1 MASQATVP
9 SPSTSTSTVMATD
22 SVKRLLVSPPPSS
35 NTVSPRPYQELLSRV
50 CDGGIAVGIAI
61 VAQLL
66 MAGIQRV
73 LNVNDK
79 VEFPPSVVAMAAIFG
94 LFCACGCIFPGTE
107 DFYRNRL
114 KRPADLLNRHM
125 SIGFTIPFLMIC
137 NGSLKDV
144 WVIGPIIGCFA
155 LTGLF
160 NTILSYVLALPLQCL
175 MVRWDSGN
183 WSSSDIEKGTPLAEQ
198 QQRPN
203 SKLRLPVK
211 SVCDSMHTED
221 FALGVTPPQSPTPE
235 LEAAPTQLVSYFT
248 TLGIWVLANPML
260 LLAWTLTIT
269 VGLPLRLRLSLDTPL
284 STLLLFA
291 LWLSTLAIQSA
302 LKTSPYLRPFLRTLL
317 SGLFNAVLW
326 TSLFMAAYL
335 LLDGHLSSRSL
346 QQMLSTLKT
355 DNPLSTSLLKNFG
368 IPMTAGDVALSILNA
383 GLVSWG
389 LKLYEYRLQLL
400 SRAGLTVFTVSSLVA
415 LGNVSCGPLL
425 AHTIGVAPA
434 SRALAFAARS
444 VTLALGNPVLDTLSA
459 DKSLNAAMV
468 VISGVVF
475 QMGLGFGFGRCLERY
490 LVNIGLPPGGRD
502 DSAQDAETRGE
513 NDPRTVA
520 AGVTVGINAAAM
532 GTAYLYETKS
542 EAAPYSALSMMA
554 LGIMTVVFSTIGPLV
569 TWVLESVAG
578 AA

>member
-9 SPSTSTSTVMATD
+9 SPPTSTSTAMTTD
-22 SVKRLLVSPPPSS
+22 SAQFLVPPLPSS
-35 NTVSPRPYQELLSRV
+35 ATVPPRPYQELLSRV
-50 CDGGIAVGIAI
+50 CDGGVAVGIAV

-66 MAGIQRV
+66 MAGIQWV
-73 LNVNDK
+73 LSMNSDN

-94 LFCACGCIFPGTE
+94 MFCACGCIFPGTE
-107 DFYRNRL
+107 SFYRNHL

-137 NGSLKDV
+137 NGSLTDV
-144 WVIGPIIGCFA
+144 WVVGPIIGCFV

-175 MVRWDSGN
+175 MVRWDSGS
-183 WSSSDIEKGTPLAEQ
+183 WSSSDIEKGSPTAEQ
-198 QQRPN
+198 QRQNP
-203 SKLRLPVK
+203 KLRSSVK
-211 SVCDSMHTED
+211 SVCDSMETDD
-221 FALGVTPPQSPTPE
+221 FTLGVTPSDLPAAESKVIPTR
-235 LEAAPTQLVSYFT
+235 AVSGLT
-248 TLGIWVLANPML
+248 TVKLWCLANPML
-260 LLAWTLTIT
+260 LLTWTLALI
-269 VGLPLRLRLSLDTPL
+269 VGLPLRVCLALDTPL

-291 LWLSTLAIQSA
+291 FWLTSLAIQSS
-302 LKTSPYLRPFLRTLL
+302 LKTSPYLAPFFRTLL

-326 TSLFMAAYL
+326 TSLAMAAYL
-335 LLDGHLSSRSL
+335 LLDGHLSSRPLPTMLTTL
-346 QQMLSTLKT
+346 QTK
-355 DNPLSTSLLKNFG
+355 NPLSSALATSFASP
-368 IPMTAGDVALSILNA
+368 ITAGDIALSILNA

-425 AHTIGVAPA
+425 AHTMGVAPQD
-434 SRALAFAARS
+434 RALAFAARS
-444 VTLALGNPVLDTLSA
+444 VTLALGNPVLDTLAA

-468 VISGVVF
+468 VISGIAY
-475 QMGLGFGFGRCLERY
+475 QMGLGFGIGRFLERS
-490 LVNIGLPPGGRD
+490 LVNIGLPGGR
-502 DSAQDAETRGE
+502 EKGG

-554 LGIMTVVFSTIGPLV
+554 LGVMTVVFSTIQPLV
-569 TWVLESVAG
+569 SWVLGSVSRP
-578 AA
+578 

>member
-9 SPSTSTSTVMATD
+9 TPLASTSAVMNTD
-22 SVKRLLVSPPPSS
+22 SGRLLVSPPQNSETTP
-35 NTVSPRPYQELLSRV
+35 PRRYQELLSRV
-50 CDGGIAVGIAI
+50 LDGGIAVGIAV

-66 MAGIQRV
+66 MAGIQGV
-73 LNVNDK
+73 LNVNSNK

-94 LFCACGCIFPGTE
+94 LFCACGCIFPGAE
-107 DFYRNRL
+107 DFYRNHL

-137 NGSLKDV
+137 KGSLTDV
-144 WVIGPIIGCFA
+144 WVIGPIIGCFV

-160 NTILSYVLALPLQCL
+160 NTVLSYVLALPLQCL
-175 MVRWDSGN
+175 MVRWDSGS
-183 WSSSDIEKGTPLAEQ
+183 WSSSDIEKGSPTTEKERQNP
-198 QQRPN
+198 
-203 SKLRLPVK
+203 KLRSPVK
-211 SVCDSMHTED
+211 SVCDSMDTED
-221 FALGVTPPQSPTPE
+221 FSLGVTPPESITPDSKASPTHP
-235 LEAAPTQLVSYFT
+235 VSFST
-248 TLGIWVLANPML
+248 SAKLWCLANPML
-260 LLAWTLTIT
+260 LLMWTLTLTI
-269 VGLPLRLRLSLDTPL
+269 GLPLRVCLALDTPL

-291 LWLSTLAIQSA
+291 LWLSTLAIQSS
-302 LKTSPYLRPFLRTLL
+302 LKTSPYLRPFARTLL

-326 TSLFMAAYL
+326 TSLTMAAYL
-335 LLDGHLSSRSL
+335 LLDGHLSSRPL
-346 QQMLSTLKT
+346 QAMLTTLESH
-355 DNPLSTSLLKNFG
+355 NPFSSALLNSFSV
-368 IPMTAGDVALSILNA
+368 PLTAGDVALSILNA

-400 SRAGLTVFTVSSLVA
+400 SRAGLTVFTVSSLIA

-425 AHTIGVAPA
+425 AHTMGVAPQG
-434 SRALAFAARS
+434 RALAFAARS

-468 VISGVVF
+468 VISGIVY
-475 QMGLGFGFGRCLERY
+475 QMSLGLGVGRFLEKH
-490 LVNIGLPPGGRD
+490 LVNIGGRD
-502 DSAQDAETRGE
+502 DHTNDTTTTTTTKGE

-520 AGVTVGINAAAM
+520 AGVAVGINAAAM

-569 TWVLESVAG
+569 SWVLGSVG
-578 AA
+578 A